1 MSNPINQSHKS
12 SDENEENYNGNALD
26 GGKNI
31 VENNYN
37 NENNFS
43 LLNHNSN
50 ENGENNILANLL
62 NDISGNEIQKEKATT
77 LSKHH
82 SKNSEDFLNHEI
94 INTNSRLSNN
104 SLGKSLI

>member
-1 MSNPINQSHKS
+1 MNNPINQSHKS
-12 SDENEENYNGNALD
+12 SDENEENNDGNALG

-43 LLNHNSN
+43 LLNNNSN
-50 ENGENNILANLL
+50 ENGEKNSLANLL
-62 NDISGNEIQKEKATT
+62 NDISGNEIQKEKANT